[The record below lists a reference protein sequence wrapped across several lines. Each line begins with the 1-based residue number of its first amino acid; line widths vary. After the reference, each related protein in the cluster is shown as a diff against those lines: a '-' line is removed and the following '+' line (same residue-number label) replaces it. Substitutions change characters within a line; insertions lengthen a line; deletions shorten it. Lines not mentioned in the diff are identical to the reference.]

1 MFTGKDWGYVSQ
13 TKKESN
19 GTKAACKSA
28 CHGNVDGKSC
38 MDRVIDRGV
47 VTHCAR
53 KRTGKA
59 DFAVRISSCGV
70 CGGKCRSG
78 LFAFCR
84 VRCFGIG
91 TCRGRYFALC
101 CVGVITCACLW
112 HRRQC
117 FAGTQGAFMCGISA
131 ICHDR
136 SQACLRERCRE
147 AAPVRR
153 GLAHASEPPQAAKM
167 LRQQQKKA
175 ALPPKEAARTC
186 KKLPVASFCAS
197 ETAETGRIANGRE
210 QGDHV
215 GGDEA
220 AAEKHAECA
229 APNGALFCPTFCA

>member
-13 TKKESN
+13 TKKERN

-28 CHGNVDGKSC
+28 CHGNVDGKPC

-84 VRCFGIG
+84 MRRFGVG
-91 TCRGRYFALC
+91 TCCGRYFAWR
-101 CVGVITCACLW
+101 CVGVVADARLW
-112 HRRQC
+112 CRRQC
-117 FAGTQGAFMCGISA
+117 FAIAQGAFMCGISV

-136 SQACLRERCRE
+136 CKACRREAGCE
-147 AAPVRR
+147 AAPLKRV
-153 GLAHASEPPQAAKM
+153 GLSAPYKAAAGWQRMKPLAAKN
-167 LRQQQKKA
+167 
-175 ALPPKEAARTC
+175 
-186 KKLPVASFCAS
+186 V
-197 ETAETGRIANGRE
+197 
-210 QGDHV
+210 
-215 GGDEA
+215 A
-220 AAEKHAECA
+220 AA
-229 APNGALFCPTFCA
+229 T

>member
-13 TKKESN
+13 TKKERN

-38 MDRVIDRGV
+38 MDRVADRGV
-47 VTHCAR
+47 VAHCAR

-91 TCRGRYFALC
+91 TCRGRHFALC
-101 CVGVITCACLW
+101 CMGVIACACLW

-136 SQACLRERCRE
+136 SQACLREKCRE

-167 LRQQQKKA
+167 LRQQQKV
-175 ALPPKEAARTC
+175 PPRATQKPRSG
-186 KKLPVASFCAS
+186 K
-197 ETAETGRIANGRE
+197 RI
-210 QGDHV
+210 
-215 GGDEA
+215 
-220 AAEKHAECA
+220 
-229 APNGALFCPTFCA
+229 

>member
-28 CHGNVDGKSC
+28 CHGNVDGKPC

-91 TCRGRYFALC
+91 TCRGRHFALC
-101 CVGVITCACLW
+101 CMGVIACACLW

-153 GLAHASEPPQAAKM
+153 GLAHASEPPQGGKVFCSPFCT
-167 LRQQQKKA
+167 LQKGGKNA
-175 ALPPKEAARTC
+175 VC
-186 KKLPVASFCAS
+186 GG
-197 ETAETGRIANGRE
+197 GRI
-210 QGDHV
+210 
-215 GGDEA
+215 
-220 AAEKHAECA
+220 
-229 APNGALFCPTFCA
+229 

>member
-13 TKKESN
+13 TKKERN

-38 MDRVIDRGV
+38 MDRVADRGV

-101 CVGVITCACLW
+101 CVGVIACACLW

-117 FAGTQGAFMCGISA
+117 IAGTQGAFMCGISA

-167 LRQQQKKA
+167 LRQQQKV
-175 ALPPKEAARTC
+175 PPRATQKPRSG
-186 KKLPVASFCAS
+186 K
-197 ETAETGRIANGRE
+197 RI
-210 QGDHV
+210 
-215 GGDEA
+215 
-220 AAEKHAECA
+220 
-229 APNGALFCPTFCA
+229 

>member
-28 CHGNVDGKSC
+28 CHGNVDGKPC

-59 DFAVRISSCGV
+59 DFAVCISSCGV

-91 TCRGRYFALC
+91 TCRGRHFALC
-101 CVGVITCACLW
+101 CMGVIACACLW

-136 SQACLRERCRE
+136 SQACLREKRRE

-153 GLAHASEPPQAAKM
+153 GLAHASEPPQ
-167 LRQQQKKA
+167 
-175 ALPPKEAARTC
+175 
-186 KKLPVASFCAS
+186 
-197 ETAETGRIANGRE
+197 
-210 QGDHV
+210 
-215 GGDEA
+215 GGENVA
-220 AAEKHAECA
+220 AA
-229 APNGALFCPTFCA
+229 T

>member
-28 CHGNVDGKSC
+28 CHGNVDGKPC

-91 TCRGRYFALC
+91 TCRGRHFALC
-101 CVGVITCACLW
+101 CMGVIACACLW
-112 HRRQC
+112 APAAVLRRHSRC
-117 FAGTQGAFMCGISA
+117 FYVRNFRYLPRSEPSLPAGKVP
-131 ICHDR
+131 R
-136 SQACLRERCRE
+136 SGTG
-147 AAPVRR
+147 VRR
-153 GLAHASEPPQAAKM
+153 GLAHASEPP
-167 LRQQQKKA
+167 
-175 ALPPKEAARTC
+175 
-186 KKLPVASFCAS
+186 
-197 ETAETGRIANGRE
+197 
-210 QGDHV
+210 
-215 GGDEA
+215 
-220 AAEKHAECA
+220 
-229 APNGALFCPTFCA
+229 

>member
-28 CHGNVDGKSC
+28 CHGNVDGKPC

-78 LFAFCR
+78 LFALCR
-84 VRCFGIG
+84 MRRFGVG

-101 CVGVITCACLW
+101 CMGVIACACLW

-147 AAPVRR
+147 AAPLKRADFVRALQGSR
-153 GLAHASEPPQAAKM
+153 RLAMNEAACGEKCCGSNM
-167 LRQQQKKA
+167 T
-175 ALPPKEAARTC
+175 PPKGGN
-186 KKLPVASFCAS
+186 VFCPPFCTLQKGGQNAVCGG
-197 ETAETGRIANGRE
+197 GRI
-210 QGDHV
+210 
-215 GGDEA
+215 
-220 AAEKHAECA
+220 
-229 APNGALFCPTFCA
+229 

>member
-28 CHGNVDGKSC
+28 CHGNVDGKPC

-84 VRCFGIG
+84 ARCFGIG

-101 CVGVITCACLW
+101 CVGVIACACLW
-112 HRRQC
+112 YRRQC

-147 AAPVRR
+147 AAPLKRAGFVRALQGSR
-153 GLAHASEPPQAAKM
+153 RLAKNEAACGEKCCGSNM
-167 LRQQQKKA
+167 T
-175 ALPPKEAARTC
+175 PPKGGN
-186 KKLPVASFCAS
+186 VFCSPFCTLQKGGKNAVCGG
-197 ETAETGRIANGRE
+197 GRI
-210 QGDHV
+210 
-215 GGDEA
+215 
-220 AAEKHAECA
+220 
-229 APNGALFCPTFCA
+229 